1 MISKEEIKH
10 VANLVKLAVSN
21 QEINKYSQ
29 ELSAV
34 VSYID
39 QLKEVDTKDIPPT
52 AQVTGLTNKT
62 REDKVKNWPK
72 AEVKQILQQAKSK
85 PGQEIVIPRVL
96 K

>member
-10 VANLVKLAVSN
+10 VADLAKLEISN
-21 QEINKYSQ
+21 QEINKYSK

-34 VSYID
+34 VDYIG
-39 QLKEVDTKDIPPT
+39 QLKEVDTQDTAIT

-62 REDKVKNWPK
+62 REDKVKNWNK
-72 AEVKQILQQAKSK
+72 AEVKQILKQAKSK
-85 PGQEIVIPRVL
+85 PGQEITIPRVL

>member
-10 VANLVKLAVSN
+10 VADLAKLEINN
-21 QEINKYSQ
+21 QEISQYSK

-34 VSYID
+34 VDYIG
-39 QLKEVDTKDIPPT
+39 QLKEVDTQATPIT

-62 REDKVKNWPK
+62 REDKVKNWQK
-72 AEVKQILQQAKSK
+72 GEVKQILKQAKSK
-85 PGQEIVIPRVL
+85 PGQEITMPRVL

>member
-10 VANLVKLAVSN
+10 VADLAKLEISN
-21 QEINKYSQ
+21 QEVSQYSK

-34 VSYID
+34 VDYIG
-39 QLKEVDTKDIPPT
+39 QLKEVDTQATPIT

-62 REDKVKNWPK
+62 REDKVKNWQK
-72 AEVKQILQQAKSK
+72 AGVKQILKQAKSK
-85 PGQEIVIPRVL
+85 PGQEITMPRVL